1 MLIYKMKLKK
11 WIVTQIYK
19 YNEVDSSFA
28 KMRKK
33 LINMPDDLQRQRDT
47 ERRERETKT
56 EK

>member
-1 MLIYKMKLKK
+1 MKWKK